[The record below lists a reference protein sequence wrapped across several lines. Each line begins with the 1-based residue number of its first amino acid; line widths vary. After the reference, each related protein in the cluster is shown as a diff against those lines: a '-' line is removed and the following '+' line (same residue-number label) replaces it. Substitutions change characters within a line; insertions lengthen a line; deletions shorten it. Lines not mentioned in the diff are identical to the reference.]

1 MVTITKINPSPEELN
16 NLLAHYHNGELE
28 KASML
33 AESITKKFP
42 AHILSWQILGAVF
55 SQTGRKSEAVVANQR
70 AVKLDPNNPQVHY
83 NLGITLQEL
92 ARFDDAETSYKKA
105 LALKSDFIQAHS
117 NLGNVLKELGRLD
130 EAEASYRQTITLKPD
145 YNQAHYNL
153 GNLLKELG
161 RLDEAEA
168 FYRQAITLNPDYAQA
183 QNNLGIILQELGRFD
198 EAEACYRQ
206 AITLKPDYAQAH
218 RHLVSVKKFDKQDEH
233 FLHMQ
238 ELSFDYNY
246 PEEERC
252 HLTFALAKASED
264 LGELEKS
271 FKYYSEGNA
280 LRKKLLNYDINQD
293 IELFKQL
300 KNYYPEIKKKS
311 LESKNL
317 SNKLTPIFIVGMPR
331 SGTTLVEQIISSHS
345 QVSGAG
351 ELLSAIIFGDSIA
364 RGLSELDSNTLL
376 NFRESYLRILQAT
389 SNGSARVTDKMPQ
402 NFLYLGLLAAA
413 FPDAKIVHVRRNAA
427 AVCWGNY
434 KQFFGSNTIGYPYN
448 LNDILNYYAL
458 YLNIIEFWEA
468 QLPNRIYNFDY
479 ELLTTNQEEETK
491 NLIRYLGLDWE
502 NECLSPQKNK
512 RSIATLSNKQ
522 IRNKIYQGSSQ
533 QWKKFKPFLNGALD
547 HLDD

>member
-1 MVTITKINPSPEELN
+1 MKKQHKIPSPEELN
-16 NLLAHYHNGELE
+16 SLLAHYQNGELE

-70 AVKLDPNNPQVHY
+70 AVKLDPHDPQVHY
-83 NLGITLQEL
+83 NLGITLQEI

-105 LALKSDFIQAHS
+105 IARKSDFIQAHS

-130 EAEASYRQTITLKPD
+130 EAEAC
-145 YNQAHYNL
+145 
-153 GNLLKELG
+153 
-161 RLDEAEA
+161 
-168 FYRQAITLNPDYAQA
+168 YRQAITVKPDYAQA

-206 AITLKPDYAQAH
+206 AITVKPDYAQAH
-218 RHLVSVKKFDKQDEH
+218 RNLVSVKKFDKQDEH

-252 HLTFALAKASED
+252 HLSFALAKASED

-280 LRKKLLNYDINQD
+280 LRKKLLNYDISQD

-311 LESKNL
+311 FESKNL

-351 ELLSAIIFGDSIA
+351 ELPSAIIFGDSIA
-364 RGLSELDSNTLL
+364 RGLSELDSNTLI
-376 NFRESYLRILQAT
+376 NFRESYLRILQAS

-413 FPDAKIVHVRRNAA
+413 FPDAKIVHVRRSAA

-448 LNDILNYYAL
+448 LNDILKYYAL
-458 YLNIIEFWEA
+458 YLNIIEFWEG

-502 NECLSPQKNK
+502 NECLSPQNNR

-547 HLDD
+547 HLDN